1 MTFPASPTDA
11 ALEGFVSVA
20 PAVAEELQAAGFSVD
35 GLQNLLGADGVAAMD
50 RGEPEAVASAARHK
64 RSPLS
69 TLIDGVIIGDP
80 AQLDEVLSPEV
91 FSRLTELGVIAPL
104 CDGYVLTLDI
114 RPIHLHGRE
123 VLVFSDRDASM
134 RPHVPQRHHVPGVGR
149 ASWSLIDI
157 SPAGPTDS
165 VLDLGAGCGVQAAGQ
180 LDARSIAAT
189 DISER
194 ANSLARA
201 TLSAA
206 GRSDAE
212 VLAGSWFEPVEGRQF
227 SRIVANPPFVVGPP
241 SVEHVYRDSGL
252 DLDGA
257 TETTVRGAANHLEI
271 DGTAHILG
279 SWAHVGDQGWEARVA
294 SWIPEHGV
302 EAWIVQRDVVG
313 PAEYAGTWL
322 RDESIDP
329 RSHDGRERM
338 RHWLDHFEFSDVR
351 GVGFGYISLQRID
364 GPSSVVC
371 EELPQ
376 ALGGPFHLEVSEHFA
391 RSAWLREAEKDSI
404 LDSQYLLRPGIAVER
419 IALTDTE
426 AGQGFAPEALRITR
440 TDGPRWSHDVDES
453 VLAVLR
459 AIHPDAPLS
468 FTLELLTDFGRFGD
482 ADPDEVRESM
492 IPVVVD
498 LVRHGFLI
506 PTDILD

>member
-11 ALEGFVSVA
+11 ALEKFVSVA
-20 PAVAEELQAAGFSVD
+20 PALADELRGADFSVD
-35 GLQNLLGADGVAAMD
+35 GLQELLGADGVAAMD
-50 RGEPEAVASAARHK
+50 RGEPEAVASAAR
-64 RSPLS
+64 RQSAPLS
-69 TLIDGVIIGDP
+69 TLIDGIIIGDP
-80 AQLDEVLSPEV
+80 APLDDVLSPTV
-91 FSRLTELGVIAPL
+91 FSTLTELGIIAPL
-104 CDGYVLTLDI
+104 YDGYVLTLDI
-114 RPIHLHGRE
+114 RPIRINGRD
-123 VLVFSDRDASM
+123 VLIFSDRDASM
-134 RPHVPQRHHVPGVGR
+134 RPHVPQRNHVPGVGR
-149 ASWSLIDI
+149 ASWSLLDI
-157 SPAGPTDS
+157 SPTGPTES

-180 LDARSIAAT
+180 LEADSIVAT

-206 GRSDAE
+206 GRPDTE

-241 SVEHVYRDSGL
+241 AVEHVYRDSGL

-257 TETTVRGAANHLEI
+257 TEITVRGAANHLEL

-279 SWAHVGDQGWEARVA
+279 SWAHVGEQGWEARVA

-329 RSHDGRERM
+329 RTADGRQRM
-338 RHWLDHFEFSDVR
+338 RHWLDHFESSDVH

-376 ALGGPFHLEVSEHFA
+376 ALGGPFHLEVSEHFV
-391 RSAWLREAEKDSI
+391 RSSWLRDADEETIVNA
-404 LDSQYLLRPGIAVER
+404 QYMLRPGIAVER
-419 IALTDTE
+419 IELTDTN

-440 TDGPRWSHDVDES
+440 TDGPRWSHDVDEL
-453 VLAVLR
+453 VLSLLR

-468 FTLELLTDFGRFGD
+468 FTLELLSDFGRFGD
-482 ADPDEVRESM
+482 ADLDDIRQSL
-492 IPVVVD
+492 IPVIVD